1 MNIKMVGL
9 QINEC
14 ADEVGWEGGGRLLP
28 LEARLPGPAQ
38 QSGGQL
44 SILGYTTHIYF
55 GEVPFALF

>member
-1 MNIKMVGL
+1 MVGL

-14 ADEVGWEGGGRLLP
+14 ADEVGWDDGEGGGRLLP

-38 QSGGQL
+38 QSRGQL

-55 GEVPFALF
+55 LEVPFALF